1 MSCTFSAEALS
12 ESIWE
17 ATNAMCILKI
27 SCVIMNDMKD
37 VIKDIESLEIM
48 TKFNELKMTIE

>member
-1 MSCTFSAEALS
+1 
-12 ESIWE
+12 
-17 ATNAMCILKI
+17 MCILKI